1 MARVFIPVTLRP
13 LTDGHEVVEVGGS
26 TVRRVIDALED
37 RHPGMQAYLRD
48 GDQLRSGLSVV
59 VDGTVAPM
67 GLLQHVEED
76 SEVHFLPAISGGR

>member
-13 LTDGHEVVEVGGS
+13 LTDGHEIVEVVGS
-26 TVRRVIDALED
+26 TVRRVIDALEA
-37 RHPGMQAYLRD
+37 RHPGMQVHLRN

-67 GLLQHVEED
+67 GLMQHVEED
-76 SEVHFLPAISGGR
+76 SEVHFLPAISGGC